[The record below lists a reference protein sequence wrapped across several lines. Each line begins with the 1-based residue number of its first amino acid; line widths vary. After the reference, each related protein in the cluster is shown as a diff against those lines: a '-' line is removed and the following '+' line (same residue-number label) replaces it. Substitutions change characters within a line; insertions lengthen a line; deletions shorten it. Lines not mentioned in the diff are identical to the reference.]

1 MATTRQPIPTGTKT
15 KPVPVL
21 MTVRELHYGGIQ
33 KDVTKIATRIDRSR
47 FEPHVAAYEVEGI
60 RVEELRQAGV
70 PVVHIPLP
78 SLSPSAALPAAIQVG
93 RYIRKH
99 GISVVHAYDT
109 TAVLMVPVAR
119 ALRVPAVLTSALGR
133 RELLDSRS
141 HTLVRWTDRLVDT
154 VVVNCEAMRR
164 HLIEDEHVPAE
175 RIDLC
180 YNGVLTSEF
189 FPSDTPG
196 IPMLPDASLVIGSV
210 CVLRPEKALT
220 VLQEAFSRIR
230 HLDPGMKLVFV
241 GSGDELAR
249 LQQNAIRLEI
259 ADANVFVP
267 ATQRVADWMRAM
279 DIFALPSSSEAFSNA
294 LLEAMA
300 CGCCVVGSRVGG
312 TPELIGANEE
322 RGLLFKSGDPNDLAA
337 KLSRVIEDVNL
348 RRSLSKAASCFAHD
362 NLSIENAA
370 ARTALIYDKV
380 LRRKTRPGWLE
391 SQMEDLGALTKESRL
406 Q

>member
-1 MATTRQPIPTGTKT
+1 MAPTRLPILTGTKI

-47 FEPHVAAYEVEGI
+47 FEPHVAAYEVEGV
-60 RVEELRQAGV
+60 RVEELRRAGV

-99 GISVVHAYDT
+99 RISVVHAYDT
-109 TAVLMVPVAR
+109 SAVLMVPVAR

-141 HTLVRWTDRLVDT
+141 HALVRWTDRMVDT

-164 HLIEDEHVPAE
+164 HLIEDEHVPGD

-189 FPSDTPG
+189 FPADTPRAR
-196 IPMLPDASLVIGSV
+196 ILPEASLVIGSV

-241 GSGDELAR
+241 GSGDELAK
-249 LQQNAIRLEI
+249 LQQNAIRLAI

-267 ATQRVADWMRAM
+267 ATQRVADWMRTM
-279 DIFALPSSSEAFSNA
+279 DIFVLPSSSEAFSNA

-312 TPELIGANEE
+312 TPELIGVNEE
-322 RGLLFKSGDPNDLAA
+322 RGFLFKSGDPNDLAS

-348 RRSLSKAASCFAHD
+348 RRSLAKAAACFAHD

-380 LRRKTRPGWLE
+380 LRRKTRPGRLD
-391 SQMEDLGALTKESRL
+391 SRIEDLGALTKESRF